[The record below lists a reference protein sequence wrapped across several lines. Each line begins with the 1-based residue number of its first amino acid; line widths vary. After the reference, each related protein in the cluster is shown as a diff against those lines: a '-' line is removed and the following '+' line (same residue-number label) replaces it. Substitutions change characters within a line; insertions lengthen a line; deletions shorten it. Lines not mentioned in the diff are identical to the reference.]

1 MTLSR
6 ILDPADVEIMVTIV
20 RDRAGV
26 PQAFLQWAPATAVK
40 GWSLDVM
47 RHHHG
52 ADLPNGLTDFAIIET
67 IRHVAATGGRS
78 LSLNFSVLRGVV
90 AGEDTSP
97 IARASRAALHRLSD
111 RMQIVSLWRFNAKYD
126 PTWVPR
132 YIVMD
137 SVEFAAAQG
146 LVLVDA
152 EGVTELPVVGRFL
165 GRTT

>member
-1 MTLSR
+1 MFAWALR
-6 ILDPADVEIMVTIV
+6 IANEQYLKRIPPIA
-20 RDRAGV
+20 RDGR
-26 PQAFLQWAPATAVK
+26 QITAFRQV
-40 GWSLDVM
+40 
-47 RHHHG
+47 H
-52 ADLPNGLTDFAIIET
+52 TDFAIIET

-78 LSLNFSVLRGVV
+78 LSLNFAVLRGVV

-97 IARASRAALHRLSD
+97 LARASRAALHRLSD